1 MPNVII
7 FPGIEFL
14 GTMFRNTKKFRR
26 HVLDDKISL
35 SKRVLDVV
43 SLWFLMFSLPSSSSC
58 LLKLSGVARSY
69 AILTW

>member
-1 MPNVII
+1 
-7 FPGIEFL
+7 
-14 GTMFRNTKKFRR
+14 MFRNTKKVRR

-35 SKRVLDVV
+35 SKRALDVV
-43 SLWFLMFSLPSSSSC
+43 SLRFLTFALPSSSSC